1 MNWLYQVLCPCHG
14 KYETLKRE
22 YAALE
27 ERDQHLF
34 STLKLTNEDLVEKN
48 ASLRKDVSDRV
59 LAYASLERDANKLQE
74 TLRLYEPPFK
84 VVGEKMGTAWVDS
97 MLSVIP
103 NWQNGVTRRPQDNFY
118 WIPSFKDS
126 EKIVAWDMKHPVMKE
141 WSDKPSS
148 DRFDCENRGYWVKA
162 RVDVYFGVNNF
173 GFIDDYSGEHL
184 YNCFLTPD
192 TLFILERQDG
202 EYWDI
207 RNHKYEGRHALQSAV
222 IYL

>member
-1 MNWLYQVLCPCHG
+1 LNWLYQVLCPCHG

-97 MLSVIP
+97 M
-103 NWQNGVTRRPQDNFY
+103 
-118 WIPSFKDS
+118 
-126 EKIVAWDMKHPVMKE
+126 
-141 WSDKPSS
+141 
-148 DRFDCENRGYWVKA
+148 
-162 RVDVYFGVNNF
+162 
-173 GFIDDYSGEHL
+173 
-184 YNCFLTPD
+184 
-192 TLFILERQDG
+192 
-202 EYWDI
+202 
-207 RNHKYEGRHALQSAV
+207 
-222 IYL
+222 